1 MDDGE
6 EAGVVWRTAAAVTTC
21 IQLPF
26 GFKQRSRLDEH
37 DRNAVRLLDAE
48 HDAEVFLTQCN
59 KATNW
64 STDAMQIKTV
74 DQ

>member
-1 MDDGE
+1 MDGE

-21 IQLPF
+21 IQIPF
-26 GFKQRSRLDEH
+26 GFKQCPRLDEH
-37 DRNAVRLLDAE
+37 DRNAVRLLVAE

-64 STDAMQIKTV
+64 STDAMHNQNC
-74 DQ
+74 